1 MSWGRVSLHTALR
14 TMMPCTQFHAGRCLF
29 CLITFCY
36 LSFLWFLMHPCGLC
50 EAIFY
55 LAIHKSLFFH
65 HCRKTLTDWPGYL
78 ELAVTLITLVFCF
91 VSFLIKIIIGKI
103 LVYFFFLRA
112 FVLWQTIPHCRTHQS
127 YLFPGW
133 AENLIYNGVISQIL
147 NPVVNRL
154 VNWIW
159 KSLLEQSCSMNV
171 ILVWNVW
178 SVMDNLGNDE
188 RFSDVPVIYGF
199 VFIVYPPD

>member
-91 VSFLIKIIIGKI
+91 VSFFIKIVIGKI
-103 LVYFFFLRA
+103 LVYFFFY
-112 FVLWQTIPHCRTHQS
+112 VLSFCDKLFRIAERINRTSFLVEQRISFIMALFLKFWIQS
-127 YLFPGW
+127 
-133 AENLIYNGVISQIL
+133 
-147 NPVVNRL
+147 
-154 VNWIW
+154 
-159 KSLLEQSCSMNV
+159 
-171 ILVWNVW
+171 
-178 SVMDNLGNDE
+178 
-188 RFSDVPVIYGF
+188 
-199 VFIVYPPD
+199 